1 MNNEFEWRS
10 EMRKLGGAVEPAR
23 DLWPAIHARI
33 GTAPAR
39 RYRARPRFA
48 IAAMVLVGLGAA
60 AFAWRAQP
68 AHVKKIAQDD
78 TELAVQA
85 TSDSLIVPDH
95 PVLAAAA
102 QDLDD
107 ASTQLQQALEQRPD
121 AVFLVGLL
129 NRTNSQRLRLL
140 RQSAKAG

>member
-1 MNNEFEWRS
+1 MNTEFEWRS

-39 RYRARPRFA
+39 RRWTRPGLA
-48 IAAMVLVGLGAA
+48 LAATLLVGLGAV
-60 AFAWRAQP
+60 AFAWRVQSS
-68 AHVKKIAQDD
+68 HVKKSVPDD
-78 TELAVQA
+78 GAFAVEA
-85 TSDSLIVPDH
+85 APENLVPDH

-107 ASTQLQQALEQRPD
+107 ASTQLQQALEQRPE
-121 AVFLVGLL
+121 AVFLVGLI

-140 RQSAKAG
+140 RQSANAG